1 MRSKITQYGLFEN
14 RPKYYATL
22 DELVAEMMKLE
33 DDPLFPAGTNMVIYR
48 GNPQAKLMIVGEAP
62 GTEEDRQGKPFVG
75 RSGQLLDQI
84 LQSVKFDPENDVFIT
99 NSVFRLPPG
108 DDGKPLR
115 KPTSD
120 EIAYYKPYLLEIIR
134 LINPTIMLLTGNVAC
149 ESLLGQTGIT
159 KLRGQWFQVGGRWAM
174 PIFHPAYLLRN
185 PSRNPGSPK
194 ALMWQDIQEVRRK
207 YDEVVGR
214 RD

>member
-1 MRSKITQYGLFEN
+1 MQYGLFEN
-14 RPKYYATL
+14 RPKYYASL